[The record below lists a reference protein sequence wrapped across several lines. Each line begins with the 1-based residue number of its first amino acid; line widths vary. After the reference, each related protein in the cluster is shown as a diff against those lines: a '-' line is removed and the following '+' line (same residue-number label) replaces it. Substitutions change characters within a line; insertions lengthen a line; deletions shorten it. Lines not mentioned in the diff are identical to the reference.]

1 MRADGYTQAL
11 AVGNALARRRQGP
24 YALQRVTVRRGTGV
38 EEFER
43 LLQGRAIARTF
54 ARDRALTKGYALVR
68 RSRQVRRK
76 AIRSRV

>member
-1 MRADGYTQAL
+1 
-11 AVGNALARRRQGP
+11 VGNALARRSQGP
-24 YALQRVTVRRGTGV
+24 YALERVTIRRATGA

-43 LLQGRAIARTF
+43 LLHGRAVARTF

-68 RSRQVRRK
+68 RARQVRRK